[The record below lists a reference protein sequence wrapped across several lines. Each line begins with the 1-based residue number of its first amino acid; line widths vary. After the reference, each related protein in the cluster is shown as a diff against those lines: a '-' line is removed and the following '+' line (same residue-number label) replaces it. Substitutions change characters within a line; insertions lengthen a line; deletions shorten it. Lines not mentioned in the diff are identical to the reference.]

1 MRNRFSKAV
10 CVLALVFLVACAP
23 AAPSSSVPVPAS
35 SAPQPEETD
44 PQPAAQTAGPLR
56 FYDLK
61 DGSANEDGYY
71 QILTNPAGTSVL
83 TCTDFASGQ
92 RRILCGRS
100 GCVHTDETCPAFVCT
115 SAGQPRLVAQQ
126 NRVVLV
132 HPRLPALGRTP
143 PTPARVE
150 VRASDGTGSRT
161 VVTFEPDEAP
171 GLYCAA
177 DRDNLYTLIDTLSD
191 GGSVRDRRLARVH
204 LDDGTVETLARLSHP
219 RDNVM
224 IQGVF
229 ENRVVMKRIF
239 EGGLSRQVPTEEWDA
254 KINSQIH
261 GLFFI
266 DDQGQEHTLV
276 HWRQYQAAGFVYGD
290 ACYLF
295 YENGDLHKAD
305 FSTGRDTVL
314 ASFGSQWGKNFVDCP
329 AKIGD
334 MLVIEMRPRDSLP
347 GQTTISRF
355 AVDTVQ
361 GGATPL
367 PQQILWEGWRQPVPI
382 LYADDRWVLAVWG
395 TRPAAAGEFGQW
407 NGQCP
412 VWGVLDAEDFLAGNR
427 FA

>member
-1 MRNRFSKAV
+1 M
-10 CVLALVFLVACAP
+10 
-23 AAPSSSVPVPAS
+23 
-35 SAPQPEETD
+35 
-44 PQPAAQTAGPLR
+44 
-56 FYDLK
+56 
-61 DGSANEDGYY
+61 
-71 QILTNPAGTSVL
+71 
-83 TCTDFASGQ
+83 
-92 RRILCGRS
+92 
-100 GCVHTDETCPAFVCT
+100 
-115 SAGQPRLVAQQ
+115 
-126 NRVVLV
+126 
-132 HPRLPALGRTP
+132 
-143 PTPARVE
+143 
-150 VRASDGTGSRT
+150 
-161 VVTFEPDEAP
+161 
-171 GLYCAA
+171 
-177 DRDNLYTLIDTLSD
+177 IDTLSD

-261 GLFFI
+261 SLFFI

-347 GQTTISRF
+347 GQTTVSRF
-355 AVDTVQ
+355 AVEDVYKRQVWEMRMRWHFRRQRCPFCPSRCLRQDGPEGNAPSLRGHFTGLPYGRWLWRRPGWQVC
-361 GGATPL
+361 GA
-367 PQQILWEGWRQPVPI
+367 WRS
-382 LYADDRWVLAVWG
+382 
-395 TRPAAAGEFGQW
+395 FGVC
-407 NGQCP
+407 CP
-412 VWGVLDAEDFLAGNR
+412 G
-427 FA
+427 